1 MRKINPADIC
11 DEFRDEIG
19 TLETFLTDSL
29 AVAYSSRNKSL
40 LAELVFH
47 RAYVAVESFLSAWII
62 GAINRDPS
70 KFIAHRTTAIT
81 QSLSDKFS
89 PWDALQLTYSPP
101 AHIAVADL
109 TILVDPDGWNL
120 TFKSFDKLK
129 SKCTDWLTPMYAAKV
144 GAVPNQRQKLI
155 DAAKAIRNCVAHQS
169 RSSFTEMNAHLSALP
184 NAGVCRHLRI
194 TLNAIGNVGSH
205 LKAAAG
211 GSTRV
216 SLYLQ
221 EFKALGTD
229 LR

>member
-129 SKCTDWLTPMYAAKV
+129 SKCTDWLTNV
-144 GAVPNQRQKLI
+144 R
-155 DAAKAIRNCVAHQS
+155 CQS
-169 RSSFTEMNAHLSALP
+169 RRSS
-184 NAGVCRHLRI
+184 
-194 TLNAIGNVGSH
+194 
-205 LKAAAG
+205 K
-211 GSTRV
+211 STPKT
-216 SLYLQ
+216 Y
-221 EFKALGTD
+221 
-229 LR
+229 